1 MNTKKYHGLVNRK
14 RVIATLEDKA
24 NVTGFRWTRPKKL
37 QNGFVENRSKKGKFL
52 HFSLVKP
59 VSILDVDGREKVTI
73 KTLILSRIK
82 RHRINRLLLVYGRK
96 GWLARITAAS
106 RETGNRT
113 ALRFPILLKF

>member
-73 KTLILSRIK
+73 KNAYFKQDKTTPHKQAAFGVWEEGLAGTY
-82 RHRINRLLLVYGRK
+82 HGRK
-96 GWLARITAAS
+96 S
-106 RETGNRT
+106 RNWETGLPYAFRYY
-113 ALRFPILLKF
+113 